1 MSNGVKTRLNFC
13 SLWVSVFTLH
23 KKKNYQAG
31 LLCWKSVTSGKGNCQ
46 LTKLICH
53 LTSWQGYHSYLWHHR
68 RLALDYNSMKWHES
82 RLWCKFNKLSANYI
96 FGMPYCLY
104 INYKFCKLV
113 GMRTSKLPSQ
123 LSMSKMAVFTTV
135 TAHWPTVS
143 HRVVIRQCSNDR
155 PQSLSRR
162 TISYQASCGCQ
173 SWGKWRSF
181 SWQYVSNALP
191 DVYIMIDYICFIFL
205 PMLSLSCRSW
215 SSKEKGLD
223 DLPSEGVIS

>member
-13 SLWVSVFTLH
+13 SLWWTQVSVFTLH
-23 KKKNYQAG
+23 KKNYQAG

-104 INYKFCKLV
+104 INYKFCSWHAYKW
-113 GMRTSKLPSQ
+113 TSIAALHVEDGSLHDGYGSLTDSQ
-123 LSMSKMAVFTTV
+123 SSSRYTT
-135 TAHWPTVS
+135 
-143 HRVVIRQCSNDR
+143 
-155 PQSLSRR
+155 
-162 TISYQASCGCQ
+162 
-173 SWGKWRSF
+173 
-181 SWQYVSNALP
+181 
-191 DVYIMIDYICFIFL
+191 M
-205 PMLSLSCRSW
+205 
-215 SSKEKGLD
+215 
-223 DLPSEGVIS
+223 